1 MIIDSYVWYID
12 SSFEIWTCIYALC
25 ILYNIF
31 ITFRYSNNS
40 VFFNSNMV
48 NSYIYSYNNKRNIE
62 YIIYI

>member
-12 SSFEIWTCIYALC
+12 SSSEIWTCIYALR
-25 ILYNIF
+25 ILYNV
-31 ITFRYSNNS
+31 TFRYSNNS

>member
-25 ILYNIF
+25 TLYNV
-31 ITFRYSNNS
+31 TFRYSNNS

-62 YIIYI
+62 YIMYI